1 MNLQK
6 PRRVRHT
13 YRQRL
18 KAPPDQVFPLLC
30 PVREKEWVEGWNPSV
45 IYSSSGYA
53 ECDCIFITPDGDSE
67 AIWVVIH
74 YDPEN
79 YKIEFVK
86 ITPGITA
93 GRISITLYGDD
104 DKGTIAEV
112 TYMYTALSDAGIT
125 FVEQFS
131 AEAYLSF
138 MKKWED
144 ALNHYLLTGMQIH
157 KA

>member
-6 PRRVRHT
+6 PIRVSHT
-13 YRQRL
+13 YRQKI
-18 KAPPDQVFPLLC
+18 KAPPEKIFPLLC

-53 ECDCIFITPDGDSE
+53 ERDCIFFTPDGDSE

-79 YKIEFVK
+79 YTIEFVK
-86 ITPGITA
+86 VTPGITA
-93 GRISITLYGDD
+93 GRIRIELRNDSG
-104 DKGTIAEV
+104 KGTIAEV
-112 TYMYTALSDAGIT
+112 TYMYTALSERGRT
-125 FVEQFS
+125 FIEQFS

-138 MKKWED
+138 MKK
-144 ALNHYLLTGMQIH
+144 
-157 KA
+157 